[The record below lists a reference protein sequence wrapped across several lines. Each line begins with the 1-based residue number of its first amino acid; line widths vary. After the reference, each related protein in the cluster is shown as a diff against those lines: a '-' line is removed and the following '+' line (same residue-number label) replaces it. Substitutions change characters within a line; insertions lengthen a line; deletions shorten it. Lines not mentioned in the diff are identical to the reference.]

1 MVGLAGLGP
10 ADRQAVEHVVRGV
23 AAVRKLAS
31 ILHRM
36 WVNETDFHVGF
47 GAKVTQ
53 RLRLKPAQ

>member
-1 MVGLAGLGP
+1 LRAWGLRIAKRSSMLC
-10 ADRQAVEHVVRGV
+10 AIVAV
-23 AAVRKLAS
+23 ARKLAG

-36 WVNETDFHVGF
+36 WVNETDFKTGF